1 MHFILIADN
10 ANCININ
17 KTSSSFYVLYANY
30 FEQPKIINIDFCVL
44 GILSGPKRFSLQL
57 YVRAGSR
64 HYGFIFFTCNHVLNI
79 GGSFCLIGGL
89 LKFVKKFGPKRPSL
103 RLYVRAGSRHNGFMF
118 MTCNH
123 VLKIGLFLLDRRGL
137 LKFEKKNR
145 A

>member
-1 MHFILIADN
+1 M
-10 ANCININ
+10 
-17 KTSSSFYVLYANY
+17 
-30 FEQPKIINIDFCVL
+30 
-44 GILSGPKRFSLQL
+44 
-57 YVRAGSR
+57 
-64 HYGFIFFTCNHVLNI
+64 
-79 GGSFCLIGGL
+79 IGGL